1 MKVLVLNAGSSSLKY
16 QLFNMLTEQVI
27 AKGMCERIGVN
38 GGAEA
43 YMGYS
48 VTGKNKLEINHGM
61 PTHKEAIEL
70 MISTLEDKEIGV
82 ISNLDEIDAIGH
94 RVLHG
99 AETFKSSV
107 IITEEIMEK
116 LNEKIWSI

>member
-1 MKVLVLNAGSSSLKY
+1 MLVFVLNAGSSSLKY

-70 MISTLEDKEIGV
+70 MISTLEDKESADYRPGAV
-82 ISNLDEIDAIGH
+82 H
-94 RVLHG
+94 RP
-99 AETFKSSV
+99 ASPSYNKE
-107 IITEEIMEK
+107 
-116 LNEKIWSI
+116 